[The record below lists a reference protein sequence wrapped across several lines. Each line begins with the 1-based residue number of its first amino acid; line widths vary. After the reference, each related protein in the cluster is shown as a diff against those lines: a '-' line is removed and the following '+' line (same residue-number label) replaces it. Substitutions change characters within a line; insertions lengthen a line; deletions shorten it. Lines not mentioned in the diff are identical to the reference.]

1 MEVKKGPTLDTVSKN
16 GFVEANKGPIL
27 ETVSKNGLVEVK
39 KGPNATPTWSME
51 NEGFVRVVDGLVHTG
66 PPGEG

>member
-1 MEVKKGPTLDTVSKN
+1 MEVKKGPILETVSKN

-27 ETVSKNGLVEVK
+27 ETVSKNGFVEVK
-39 KGPNATPTWSME
+39 KGPNATLAWFME
-51 NEGFVRVVDGLVHTG
+51 NEGFVRVGDGMVNRG